1 MNIAFVNST
10 RKWGGVKTWCIDTAK
25 GLESV
30 GVHSIIF
37 GSDSRFLQ
45 RATHNALQAYPVHFG
60 PDYNPFAITFFLNY
74 FKKHKVSHVIVN
86 VGKDIKS
93 AGIAAR
99 ILGLPMIIH
108 VGSPGDIANKIENKL
123 LHSFLR
129 PSFVCCSN
137 FTCRHFTQ
145 NLPYVT
151 RFRVAAIHPGVT
163 IPDHEIS
170 LSRPPTII
178 TTSQLNADKRHKDL
192 IEACKILADR
202 NVDFQVK
209 IVGEGECAPS
219 LKQMVYDLGLNER
232 ITFTGYVDDVSRELR
247 SADIFVLPSRCEPLG
262 IALEE
267 AMANG
272 LIPVARN
279 AGGAPEIWPDF
290 LDTLLPAESRGE
302 EFSNMLEKILFLPQD
317 HMLELKHT
325 IRAHAMA
332 TFSIEHQSQKFLEFM
347 NPKIFDYKHV

>member
-178 TTSQLNADKRHKDL
+178 TTSQLNADKRHKDF
-192 IEACKILADR
+192 INACKILVNR
-202 NVDFQVK
+202 NVDFRAK
-209 IVGEGECAPS
+209 IVGEGQYASS
-219 LKQMVYDLGLNER
+219 LKKMVHDLELTSH
-232 ITFTGYVDDVSRELR
+232 IQFTGYVHDVVRELR
-247 SADIFVLPSRCEPLG
+247 SADIFVLPTKCEPLG

-267 AMANG
+267 AMAQG
-272 LIPVARN
+272 LLPIARN
-279 AGGAPEIWPDF
+279 AGGPPEIWPDF
-290 LDTLLPAESRGE
+290 LDTLLPPKSRGE
-302 EFSNMLEKILFLPQD
+302 EFADALERLILLPPSQSQK
-317 HMLELKHT
+317 LK
-325 IRAHAMA
+325 RRVRQHALA
-332 TFSIEHQSQKFLEFM
+332 TFSIHKQASRFIDFL
-347 NPKIFDYKHV
+347 KQTSL